1 MSEISN
7 WVQMDKCFCSASWG
21 KCKNTQ
27 CYRYFGEAEKKYCE
41 ENNFN
46 YYAVSDFQNV
56 CDVYAK
62 QEIKDGIFTDN
73 HMKPYLYQYGK
84 DEQFCYEVFMY
95 GSTNTQTVVG
105 LYKCRKDDMDIL
117 VEKAI
122 IPYDEFCRSYHLITK

>member
-27 CYRYFGEAEKKYCE
+27 CYRYFGREEKKYCK

-62 QEIKDGIFTDN
+62 QVIKDGIFTDN
-73 HMKPYLYQYGK
+73 HMKPYLYQYEK

-117 VEKAI
+117 VEKVF